1 MTHRGLAG
9 HLLVALVL
17 LAPASPHAGVRW
29 FGPDR
34 VKHFFLSFFVQSAS
48 YSVARAANAGH
59 RPALIAASGV
69 TAAAAFSK
77 EVWDR
82 RHGTGFDAGDLVW
95 DAFGAGAATALLVRT
110 VDEK

>member
-1 MTHRGLAG
+1 MRHRGLAG
-9 HLLVALVL
+9 HLLVAIVVL
-17 LAPASPHAGVRW
+17 GPVSRPAGARW

-34 VKHFFLSFFVQSAS
+34 VKHFFFSFFVQSAT

-59 RPALIAASGV
+59 RPALIVASGV

-82 RHGTGFDAGDLVW
+82 KRGTGFDVGDLVW
-95 DAFGAGAATALLVRT
+95 DALGAGAASALLVRT

>member
-1 MTHRGLAG
+1 MRHRGMAG
-9 HLLVALVL
+9 HLLVAIVL
-17 LAPASPHAGVRW
+17 LAPVPRLAGARW

-69 TAAAAFSK
+69 TAGAAVSK
-77 EVWDR
+77 ELWDR
-82 RHGTGFDAGDLVW
+82 KRGTGFGTGDLVW
-95 DAFGAGAATALLVRT
+95 DALGAGAATALLVRT
-110 VDEK
+110 VDE

>member
-1 MTHRGLAG
+1 MRHRGLAA
-9 HLLVALVL
+9 HLLVTVL
-17 LAPASPHAGVRW
+17 LVPQLSRPAGPRW

-59 RPALIAASGV
+59 GPALIAASGV
-69 TAAAAFSK
+69 TATAAVAK

-82 RHGTGFDAGDLVW
+82 KRGAGFDVGDLVW
-95 DAFGAGAATALLVRT
+95 DALGAGAATALLVRT

>member
-1 MTHRGLAG
+1 MRHRTLAG
-9 HLLVALVL
+9 HLLLAIVL
-17 LAPASPHAGVRW
+17 LGPLPRRSAAPW

-34 VKHFFLSFFVQSAS
+34 LKHFFLSFFIQSAS

-69 TAAAAFSK
+69 TAAAALSK

-82 RHGTGFDAGDLVW
+82 KRGTGFDALDLVW
-95 DAFGAGAATALLVRT
+95 DGLGAGAATALLVRT
-110 VDEK
+110 ADE

>member
-1 MTHRGLAG
+1 MRPRGLAG

-17 LAPASPHAGVRW
+17 LGQVSPPASKRW

-34 VKHFFLSFFVQSAS
+34 IKHFFLSFFVQSAS
-48 YSVARAANAGH
+48 YSAARAVNAGH
-59 RPALIAASGV
+59 RPALVVASGV

-82 RHGTGFDAGDLVW
+82 KRGTGFDAGDLVW
-95 DAFGAGAATALLVRT
+95 DALGAGAATALLVRT
-110 VDEK
+110 VDGK

>member
-1 MTHRGLAG
+1 MRHRGLTA
-9 HLLVALVL
+9 HLLVAGILVGQL
-17 LAPASPHAGVRW
+17 SAAIGPRW

-34 VKHFFLSFFVQSAS
+34 VKHFFLSAS

-59 RPALIAASGV
+59 GPALIVASGV
-69 TAAAAFSK
+69 TATAAFSK

-82 RHGTGFDAGDLVW
+82 KRGAGFDVGDLVW
-95 DAFGAGAATALLVRT
+95 DALGAGAATALLVRT